1 MCFMTNTEIENKLQI
16 TEMKGD
22 LKLLNQKIHTIETN
36 HLVHLQRDIDKINK
50 VLWTVG
56 VMVFAQFIW
65 LVKTIVMG

>member
-1 MCFMTNTEIENKLQI
+1 MTNTEIENKLQI

>member
-1 MCFMTNTEIENKLQI
+1 MSDIELENKLEI

-36 HLVHLQRDIDKINK
+36 HLVHLQKDIDKINK

>member
-1 MCFMTNTEIENKLQI
+1 MTDTEIENKLQI

-36 HLVHLQRDIDKINK
+36 HLVHLQKDIDKINK

-65 LVKTIVMG
+65 LVKTIIMG

>member
-1 MCFMTNTEIENKLQI
+1 MSDIELQNKLEI

-36 HLVHLQRDIDKINK
+36 HLVHLQKDIDKINK

-65 LVKTIVMG
+65 LVKTIIMG

>member
-1 MCFMTNTEIENKLQI
+1 MSDIELQNKLEI

-36 HLVHLQRDIDKINK
+36 HLVHLQKDIDKINK
-50 VLWTVG
+50 ILWTVG

-65 LVKTIVMG
+65 LVKTIVVG

>member
-1 MCFMTNTEIENKLQI
+1 MTNTEIENKLQI

-36 HLVHLQRDIDKINK
+36 HLVHLQKDIDKINK

>member
-1 MCFMTNTEIENKLQI
+1 MTNTEIENKLQI

-22 LKLLNQKIHTIETN
+22 LKLINQKIHTIETN
-36 HLVHLQRDIDKINK
+36 HLVHLQKDIDKINK

>member
-1 MCFMTNTEIENKLQI
+1 MTSTEIENKLQI

-36 HLVHLQRDIDKINK
+36 HLVHLQKDIDKINK

>member
-1 MCFMTNTEIENKLQI
+1 MSDIELQNKLEI

-36 HLVHLQRDIDKINK
+36 HLVHLQKDIDKINK

>member
-1 MCFMTNTEIENKLQI
+1 MSDIELQNKLEI

-36 HLVHLQRDIDKINK
+36 HLVHLQKDIDKINK

-65 LVKTIVMG
+65 LVKTIVVG

>member
-1 MCFMTNTEIENKLQI
+1 MTNTEIENKLQI

-36 HLVHLQRDIDKINK
+36 HLVHLQKDIDKINK

-65 LVKTIVMG
+65 LVKTIIMG

>member
-1 MCFMTNTEIENKLQI
+1 MTSTEIENKLQI

-36 HLVHLQRDIDKINK
+36 HLVHLQKDIDKINK

-65 LVKTIVMG
+65 LVKTIIMG

>member
-1 MCFMTNTEIENKLQI
+1 MTNTELENKLQI

-22 LKLLNQKIHTIETN
+22 LKLINQKIQTIETN
-36 HLVHLQRDIDKINK
+36 HLVHLQKDIDKINK

>member
-1 MCFMTNTEIENKLQI
+1 MSNIELENKLEI

-36 HLVHLQRDIDKINK
+36 HLVHLQKDIDKINK

>member
-1 MCFMTNTEIENKLQI
+1 MSDIELENKLEI

-36 HLVHLQRDIDKINK
+36 HLVHLQKDIDKINK

-65 LVKTIVMG
+65 LVKTIIMG

>member
-1 MCFMTNTEIENKLQI
+1 MSDIELQNKLEI

-36 HLVHLQRDIDKINK
+36 HFVHLQKDIDKINK
-50 VLWTVG
+50 VLATVG

>member
-1 MCFMTNTEIENKLQI
+1 MTSTEIENKLQI

>member
-1 MCFMTNTEIENKLQI
+1 MTNTEIENKLQI

-36 HLVHLQRDIDKINK
+36 HLVHLQKDIDKINK
-50 VLWTVG
+50 ILWTVG

>member
-1 MCFMTNTEIENKLQI
+1 MSDIELQNKLEI

-36 HLVHLQRDIDKINK
+36 HLVHLQKDIDKINK
-50 VLWTVG
+50 ILWTVG

-65 LVKTIVMG
+65 LVKTIIMG

>member
-1 MCFMTNTEIENKLQI
+1 MSDIELKNKLEI

-36 HLVHLQRDIDKINK
+36 HLVHLQKDIDKINK
-50 VLWTVG
+50 VLATVG

-65 LVKTIVMG
+65 LVKTIVIG

>member
-1 MCFMTNTEIENKLQI
+1 MTDTEIENKLQI

-36 HLVHLQRDIDKINK
+36 HLVHLQKDIDKINK

>member
-1 MCFMTNTEIENKLQI
+1 MTNTEIENKLEI

-36 HLVHLQRDIDKINK
+36 HLVHLQKDIDKINK

>member
-1 MCFMTNTEIENKLQI
+1 MTNTEIENKLKI

-36 HLVHLQRDIDKINK
+36 HLVHLQKDIDKINK